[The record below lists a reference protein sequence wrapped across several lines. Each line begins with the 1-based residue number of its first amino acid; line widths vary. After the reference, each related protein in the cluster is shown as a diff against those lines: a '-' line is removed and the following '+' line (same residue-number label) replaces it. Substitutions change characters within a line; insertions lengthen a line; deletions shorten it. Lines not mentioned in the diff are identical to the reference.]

1 MKTYNRRTWLNRK
14 SSPSTGSCVAFYG
27 PSRFEGDEGKNM
39 ALFEVADCHSKVRLH
54 RSYGDSLEE
63 FIAKI
68 RTLAREADK
77 FADFL
82 ESNAT

>member
-1 MKTYNRRTWLNRK
+1 
-14 SSPSTGSCVAFYG
+14 
-27 PSRFEGDEGKNM
+27 M